1 MQGECHLP
9 MSGAAIVESNPSY
22 SVPGGGTTF
31 APLPSGE
38 PAACLT
44 PERIREQLGWG
55 LLQPTWR

>member
-1 MQGECHLP
+1 